1 MAKSGDT
8 HRNTLLKKGCGAV
21 NANQMK
27 HAANLSA
34 WKERIIECRASGLS
48 VRAWCE
54 QNACTPSTYYR
65 WEREIFGRIK
75 KPTLSE
81 PGAEVS
87 NEYLVPIRS
96 QTMVEL
102 PIAESDSLPQQTTAN
117 TSAFRPAAVV
127 RNGELELSLTN
138 AVSPR
143 LMKQLKE
150 WILHVE

>member
-8 HRNTLLKKGCGAV
+8 HRNALLKEGCGAV

-34 WKERIIECRASGLS
+34 WKERIIECRASALS

-65 WEREIFGRIK
+65 WEREIIGRIK
-75 KPTLSE
+75 KPALAE

-87 NEYLVPIRS
+87 KLYAMI
-96 QTMVEL
+96 Q
-102 PIAESDSLPQQTTAN
+102 SDGT
-117 TSAFRPAAVV
+117 
-127 RNGELELSLTN
+127 EE
-138 AVSPR
+138 
-143 LMKQLKE
+143 
-150 WILHVE
+150 I